1 MRDMEGRESRVDAK
15 IREKKKELE
24 EENRKR

>member
-1 MRDMEGRESRVDAK
+1 MRDIEGRESRVDAK